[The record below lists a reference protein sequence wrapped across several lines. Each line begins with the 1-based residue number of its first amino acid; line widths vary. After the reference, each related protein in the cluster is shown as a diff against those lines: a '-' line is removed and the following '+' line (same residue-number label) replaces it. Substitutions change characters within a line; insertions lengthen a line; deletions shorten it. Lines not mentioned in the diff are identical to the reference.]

1 MEMSKSKHRL
11 TKKTPLHTA
20 SQIDGDPAARQE
32 GFGSKAEHESS
43 GLRRAGQSGDLQ
55 GLSDIADADSESVEQ
70 LLEEGQSFEAGVISG
85 VERAGDADA
94 REVETKEV
102 AEDDVPAEY
111 DDRER

>member
-1 MEMSKSKHRL
+1 MSRTKQRL
-11 TKKTPLHTA
+11 TKKKPVHSA
-20 SQIDGDPAARQE
+20 NQIDGDLAARQE
-32 GFGSKAEHESS
+32 GFGSQAEREALH
-43 GLRRAGQSGDLQ
+43 GRRAGQSGDTQ
-55 GLSDIADADSESVEQ
+55 GVSDIADADSESVEE
-70 LLEEGQSFEAGVISG
+70 LLEEGQTFEAGIISG